1 MLLGFIS
8 VDSALD
14 FDISNQTKLN
24 YWGRDLIL
32 DLPVKYSYRRRII
45 VVPIKIYSI
54 KGLMKEK

>member
-14 FDISNQTKLN
+14 FDISDQTKLN

-32 DLPVKYSYRRRII
+32 DLPVKYIN
-45 VVPIKIYSI
+45 
-54 KGLMKEK
+54 